1 MRRILSEE
9 FEQLESLI
17 PKDEL
22 EQNEELREHLKNILD
37 LLSDG

>member
-9 FEQLESLI
+9 FEQLENLI